1 MTWIVVAILV
11 VFLLLWRYE
20 GMESGGKKEQKV
32 TTSTVAIIDVP
43 PHDSSRPSMYV
54 PSPYL
59 PSYTRRWLVGGPY

>member
-1 MTWIVVAILV
+1 MWYIVIVLLVIL
-11 VFLLLWRYE
+11 LILRYE
-20 GMESGGKKEQKV
+20 KMESRGKKDTGAKDHA
-32 TTSTVAIIDVP
+32 TIAIIDVP